1 MDTYYQLILGRVCS
15 VDALVPC
22 VEQVKQWMLSGF
34 LQLFDEKILEV
45 PNENI
50 YQGVDSFAH

>member
-1 MDTYYQLILGRVCS
+1 
-15 VDALVPC
+15 
-22 VEQVKQWMLSGF
+22 MLSGF